1 MNSYTDPT
9 QLLTGAT
16 GSLGSHIL
24 HQLVRRQDVD
34 HVYCLVRASSSK
46 KSKTRV
52 LAALEKARL
61 LPEIDQKHFSKIVA
75 LPCDLSRSDLGL
87 DPSIEEEMKRKV
99 TSVIH
104 SAWFVNFNMD
114 VQSFEEDH
122 IKGNVD
128 QDLSLP
134 KN

>member
-1 MNSYTDPT
+1 M
-9 QLLTGAT
+9 
-16 GSLGSHIL
+16 
-24 HQLVRRQDVD
+24 
-34 HVYCLVRASSSK
+34 
-46 KSKTRV
+46 RV

-61 LPEIDQKHFSKIVA
+61 LPETDQKQLSKIAA

-87 DPSIEEEMKRKV
+87 DPITDDEMKRKV

-122 IKGNVD
+122 IKGNSRQHPPCQKD
-128 QDLSLP
+128 
-134 KN
+134 